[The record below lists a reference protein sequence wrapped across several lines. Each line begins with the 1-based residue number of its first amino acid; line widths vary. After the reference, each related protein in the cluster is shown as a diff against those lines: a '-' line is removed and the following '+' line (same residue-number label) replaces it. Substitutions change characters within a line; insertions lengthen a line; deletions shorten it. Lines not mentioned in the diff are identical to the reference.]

1 VNVVVTDQSRMFPG
15 LGADQVKQRFVASVR
30 AGTADAIIPDVGQVA
45 VFKADSPYYA
55 NATASVKGS
64 IIEVQVDGL
73 VARDKKDVVISLL
86 KSAVGKF

>member
-1 VNVVVTDQSRMFPG
+1 MGPRLDPHP
-15 LGADQVKQRFVASVR
+15 VKQRLVASVR
-30 AGTADAIIPDVGQVA
+30 AGTADAIIPDVGQAA

-73 VARDKKDVVISLL
+73 VARDKKDVVIALL